1 MKLDVLAVGELVA
14 DLISSDDAAGLEMAA
29 NFIRFQGGSPANLAA
44 NLAYLNKQAG
54 LVACVGNDGLGKFL
68 IKAVKNTGV
77 HTAFI
82 QQSKWCPTSLVL
94 VAKSQGTPEFIA
106 YRGADAELQP
116 VPLAVLEHAS
126 IVHTTSFALSLPPAQ
141 EVILHA
147 LKAASSLGKAVSV
160 DWNFAPAIWKKN
172 DGQKVFEE
180 VMQLQPLLKMSL
192 DDVERF
198 FGRREDIRD
207 YQSKLDRFPGAFI
220 CLTAGKEGVWYKI
233 KSGSWDFRPA
243 IPVDSVVDTTGAG
256 DAFWAGFLHSFLDD
270 LPAEASIHNGLVM
283 AARKIQK
290 AGPLYQ

>member
-29 NFIRFQGGSPANLAA
+29 NFIRFQGGSPANPAA

-147 LKAASSLGKAVSV
+147 LKAASSLGIAVSV
-160 DWNFAPAIWKKN
+160 DWNFAPAIWKT
-172 DGQKVFEE
+172 
-180 VMQLQPLLKMSL
+180 VMH
-192 DDVERF
+192 E
-198 FGRREDIRD
+198 
-207 YQSKLDRFPGAFI
+207 
-220 CLTAGKEGVWYKI
+220 
-233 KSGSWDFRPA
+233 
-243 IPVDSVVDTTGAG
+243 
-256 DAFWAGFLHSFLDD
+256 
-270 LPAEASIHNGLVM
+270 
-283 AARKIQK
+283 
-290 AGPLYQ
+290 